1 LALDGRKRKI
11 IQIKIKAESGKQGKS
26 RARVLG
32 PSNLFP
38 DSLLLS
44 RRAFHFM
51 FMLCVVGCDVGPSLI
66 NVVL

>member
-11 IQIKIKAESGKQGKS
+11 IQIKIKAESGKQGKQGKS

-51 FMLCVVGCDVGPSLI
+51 FMLCVVGCDVGH
-66 NVVL
+66 

>member
-1 LALDGRKRKI
+1 MAANKKKKGGKNKN
-11 IQIKIKAESGKQGKS
+11 GKQGETGPG
-26 RARVLG
+26 VLG

-51 FMLCVVGCDVGPSLI
+51 FMLCVVGCDVGH
-66 NVVL
+66 